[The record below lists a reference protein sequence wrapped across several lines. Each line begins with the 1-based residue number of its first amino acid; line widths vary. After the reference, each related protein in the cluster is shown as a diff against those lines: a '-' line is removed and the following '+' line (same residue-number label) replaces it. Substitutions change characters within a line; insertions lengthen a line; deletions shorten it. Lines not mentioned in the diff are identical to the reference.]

1 MTELFYS
8 KEISPW
14 LGFVIGACLGSFLN
28 VVAHRVPRELSVIS
42 PGSSCPN
49 CSASIP
55 WMLNIPVLGWLLL
68 KGRAHCC
75 DSRISPRYFIIE
87 LLVGLVFSGIFFSF
101 TNHQDWGM
109 LLASSAFAWL
119 LIGVVVIDFETML
132 IPDRFSIGGA
142 CAGFVLSLYFPSIHG
157 VHFHPYGL
165 ESLQS
170 GYSSLLGIL
179 IGSGCLYWI
188 GALAG
193 RAFGR
198 EALGEGDVKLLGCIG
213 AFCGCKGAIFSIF
226 GGALTGCLFLIPVY
240 LWQKLRPSASEDNN
254 ALAFGQEIPFGPYLA
269 LAALGYFF
277 FLKDLIN
284 PWFKWMNELVP

>member
-8 KEISPW
+8 REISPW

-55 WMLNIPVLGWLLL
+55 WMLNIPVLGWLVL

-101 TNHQDWGM
+101 YQPSDWGM
-109 LLASSAFAWL
+109 LLASSAFVWL

-157 VHFHPYGL
+157 VHFL
-165 ESLQS
+165 SLRSGELTVWVQQS
-170 GYSSLLGIL
+170 ARDIDWFGMSLLDWCTCGPGI
-179 IGSGCLYWI
+179 WMKRW
-188 GALAG
+188 G
-193 RAFGR
+193 RA
-198 EALGEGDVKLLGCIG
+198 
-213 AFCGCKGAIFSIF
+213 
-226 GGALTGCLFLIPVY
+226 
-240 LWQKLRPSASEDNN
+240 
-254 ALAFGQEIPFGPYLA
+254 
-269 LAALGYFF
+269 
-277 FLKDLIN
+277 
-284 PWFKWMNELVP
+284 M